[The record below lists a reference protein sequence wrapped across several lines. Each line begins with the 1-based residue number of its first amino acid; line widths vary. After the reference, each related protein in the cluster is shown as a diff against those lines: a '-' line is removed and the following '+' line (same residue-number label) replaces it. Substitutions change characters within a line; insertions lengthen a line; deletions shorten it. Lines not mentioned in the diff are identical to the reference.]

1 VGGQR
6 HTPAALP
13 PGKTPCPLYRRLG
26 GPQGWSGQV
35 RKISPPPGFDTRTVQ
50 PNLITRMEIYYPAT
64 YEKLNFQSGKML
76 RNYKSIRRHLLR
88 KWNRKR
94 MTGGVVRFI
103 KTLAR
108 ICGNK
113 MLTRCN
119 RGFYCRS
126 YCLLNMF
133 RAPLCPSAGDQE
145 YYTVVA
151 VCGIS
156 YCGFKVA
163 GLLCSWGLCVRFAGC
178 CSILQ
183 TRHITL
189 SSTPDQQLENHSTK
203 HHRQQPLYNTL
214 ELLMMGIVVP
224 ETCWASNKI
233 CNKYLC
239 CI

>member
-1 VGGQR
+1 MEVSGQL
-6 HTPAALP
+6 HVMADLSLWKEALYP
-13 PGKTPCPLYRRLG
+13 MNRRLG
-26 GPQGWSGQV
+26 GPQRSLAFYFHILVTMHSQNHIKFKEQFWC
-35 RKISPPPGFDTRTVQ
+35 GFDHASS
-50 PNLITRMEIYYPAT
+50 L
-64 YEKLNFQSGKML
+64 
-76 RNYKSIRRHLLR
+76 
-88 KWNRKR
+88 
-94 MTGGVVRFI
+94 
-103 KTLAR
+103 

-113 MLTRCN
+113 MPTRCN

-133 RAPLCPSAGDQE
+133 RAPLCPSSGAQE

-151 VCGIS
+151 ACGVS
-156 YCGFKVA
+156 
-163 GLLCSWGLCVRFAGC
+163 C

-203 HHRQQPLYNTL
+203 HQRQQPLYNTL
-214 ELLMMGIVVP
+214 ELLMMGIVVS

-233 CNKYLC
+233 CNKNLC